1 MEERQWVGKAQGIDV
16 FKNLSRGVRGS
27 VPKAPPPS
35 SLYVSKKG
43 CGGENK
49 KNGRK
54 LGRGGEKD
62 VFKLTFLC
70 SGLMGYG
77 SSFILHIRE
86 KVTWQNCPHMLIN
99 F

>member
-1 MEERQWVGKAQGIDV
+1 MGKVEKGWWQKACRKSYKNGWTKIERKEERQWVGKAQGIDV

-54 LGRGGEKD
+54 LGRGGGEGR
-62 VFKLTFLC
+62 F
-70 SGLMGYG
+70 
-77 SSFILHIRE
+77 
-86 KVTWQNCPHMLIN
+86 
-99 F
+99 